1 MGYDNLI
8 KQSGLNKT
16 TEKAAR
22 RISKINRPRR
32 RAEPER
38 SAAETPYPAKE
49 KRDPDTGAAP
59 SAATPQVDAD
69 QTRQNAV
76 AEGIPGPT
84 DHDVP
89 QPPLAGRISGSPSGG
104 DPDVLSYRDYP
115 AEPVEMDGISLE
127 FMKKSCFVPL
137 SVSGDRFEVAM
148 ADPGD
153 ADTVD
158 ALKFA
163 YGLKVSV
170 RKGKAG
176 DILDAVERLYGQGRQ
191 SLENIIEEAGKDIS
205 NGSGESEEDESHLRD
220 LASEAPIIRLVNRLI
235 ADAVEM
241 EASDIHFEPY
251 ENEFKVRYR
260 IDGVLSDVESPP
272 KQFQAAIISRVKLM
286 GKLNIS
292 ERRLPQDGR
301 IKLRIRDKEVD
312 FRVSTVPT
320 LFGESLVMRILNR
333 QTLLLELQQLGFPH
347 DILKQYIQLASQP
360 YGMVLVT
367 GPTGS
372 GKTSTLYATLSLL
385 NSQENK
391 IITLEDPVEYQLRGI
406 NQIQVNPKI
415 ELSFAGGLRSI
426 VRQDPDIILV
436 GEIRDR
442 ETADTAIQSA
452 LTGHLLFSTLHTN
465 DAAGAVSRLLDMG
478 VENFLLSSTLL
489 GILAQRL
496 VRIICRHCKTEIE
509 PDARLIDSLRLE
521 PHETRG
527 VRFYEGRGCDACR
540 HTGFRGRT
548 GIFELIAV
556 DDEFRTMIN
565 SRASTDQIRAL
576 ALKKGCSTLSRDGWH
591 KVRQGSTTVSEIIR
605 VTLAE

>member
-8 KQSGLNKT
+8 KQSGLDKT
-16 TEKAAR
+16 TKEATR
-22 RISKINRPRR
+22 RIRKINKPRLKK
-32 RAEPER
+32 EPDR
-38 SAAETPYPAKE
+38 SSQETPYLVKMEPEQNAAATPAFVE
-49 KRDPDTGAAP
+49 KQQGAAP
-59 SAATPQVDAD
+59 AGKPQKKDNGATVTPFPG
-69 QTRQNAV
+69 QTFR
-76 AEGIPGPT
+76 T
-84 DHDVP
+84 
-89 QPPLAGRISGSPSGG
+89 PSGRH
-104 DPDVLSYRDYP
+104 PDVLSYRDYP
-115 AEPVEMDGISLE
+115 REPLEIEGISLE

-137 SVSGDRFEVAM
+137 SVSDTTFEIAT
-148 ADPGD
+148 ADPKD
-153 ADTVD
+153 FDTID

-163 YGLKVSV
+163 FGLKVAV
-170 RKGKAG
+170 TKGKPD
-176 DILDAVERLYGQGRQ
+176 DILDAVERLYGKGRQ
-191 SLENIIEEAGKDIS
+191 SLETIIEEAGKDIS
-205 NGSGESEEDESHLRD
+205 NGANAAEEDESHLRD

-235 ADAVEM
+235 VDAVEVG
-241 EASDIHFEPY
+241 ASDIHFEPY
-251 ENEFKVRYR
+251 EGEFKVRYR

-286 GKLNIS
+286 AKLNIS

-333 QTLLLELQQLGFPH
+333 QTLLLELQKLGFPH
-347 DILKQYIQLASQP
+347 DILEQYVRLSSQP
-360 YGMVLVT
+360 YGMILVT

-385 NSQENK
+385 NSPESK
-391 IITLEDPVEYQLRGI
+391 IITLEDPVEYQLGGV

-415 ELSFAGGLRSI
+415 ELTFAGGLRSI
-426 VRQDPDIILV
+426 VRQDPDTILV

-496 VRIICRHCKTEIE
+496 VRIICQECKTQVK
-509 PDARLIDSLRLE
+509 PDARLIDSLQLE
-521 PHETRG
+521 TQEIEG
-527 VRFYEGRGCDACR
+527 VRFYEGRGCEACR
-540 HTGFRGRT
+540 FTGFRGRT
-548 GIFELIAV
+548 GIFEYIAI
-556 DDEFRTMIN
+556 DDDFRKMIN
-565 SRASTDQIRAL
+565 RRASADQIRAL
-576 ALKKGCSTLSRDGWH
+576 ALKKGCSTLRQDGWQ
-591 KVRQGSTTVSEIIR
+591 KVRQGITTVSEIIR